1 MAVASDNFFRHIDD
15 FFNYRQD
22 IYEISPQTVKSNRV
36 DLDLFKNFICSQ
48 NVKTIDGPAVINY
61 QYYLKKQRQNCGA
74 SINRKIFALRSYGN
88 FLKLYDVSCA
98 DALPFYDVLK
108 IRQGY
113 RKRPNAL
120 TSQQISLLFKAI
132 DIYPPATARHER
144 AGTILGIRDYAV
156 YALMYQLGLRVGEVH
171 DLNLSSLDLN
181 KNKISVIG
189 KGRKPRTLHVNDELI
204 EILCQYLAVRERFL
218 NSWLTPALFVSKK
231 GNRLAIRTMEDNL
244 KNILLQ
250 TDFHVPF
257 NVSCHTLRHSMAS
270 HLNDKDVDILII
282 QSILGHSSTRSV
294 EPYIHPSQDRIRNA
308 MEKLPGVKF
317 VKELLRKGELNLSF
331 QSSRRNCYGGVGKA
345 FRPKRE

>member
-22 IYEISPQTVKSNRV
+22 IYEISPQTVKSNRA
-36 DLDLFKNFICSQ
+36 DLDLFKNFICSKNLQ
-48 NVKTIDGPAVINY
+48 SIDGPAVIDF
-61 QYYLKKQRQNCGA
+61 QYYLKNQRQNCGA
-74 SINRKIFALRSYGN
+74 SINRKLFALRSYGN
-88 FLKLYDVSCA
+88 FLKLHDLSCA
-98 DALPFYDVLK
+98 EALPFYDVLK

-113 RKRPNAL
+113 RKRPSAL

-132 DIYPPATARHER
+132 DTD
-144 AGTILGIRDYAV
+144 TILGIRDYAV

-189 KGRKPRTLHVNDELI
+189 KGGKPRTLHVNDELI

-244 KNILLQ
+244 KKILVYVPFE
-250 TDFHVPF
+250 TPF
-257 NVSCHTLRHSMAS
+257 NVSCHTLRHTMAS

-282 QSILGHSSTRSV
+282 QSILGHSSTRST
-294 EPYIHPSQDRIRNA
+294 EPYIHPSQDRIRKA
-308 MEKLPGVKF
+308 MEKLPGINF
-317 VKELLRKGELNLSF
+317 VKELIRKGELNLSF
-331 QSSRRNCYGGVGKA
+331 QKP

>member
-1 MAVASDNFFRHIDD
+1 MAVIPDNFFRHIDD

-48 NVKTIDGPAVINY
+48 NLKSIDGPAMIDF

-74 SINRKIFALRSYGN
+74 SINRKIFTLRSYGN
-88 FLKLYDVSCA
+88 FIKLYDLSCT

-113 RKRPNAL
+113 RKRPSAL
-120 TSQQISLLFKAI
+120 TPQQISLLFKAI
-132 DIYPPATARHER
+132 DTD
-144 AGTILGIRDYAV
+144 TILSIRDYAV

-282 QSILGHSSTRSV
+282 QSILGHSSSRST
-294 EPYIHPSQDRIRNA
+294 EPYIHPSADSIRKA

-317 VKELLRKGELNLSF
+317 VKELLRKGELNLRF
-331 QSSRRNCYGGVGKA
+331 QKP

>member
-1 MAVASDNFFRHIDD
+1 MAVISKKFFSHIDD

-36 DLDLFKNFICSQ
+36 DLGLFKNFICSQ
-48 NVKTIDGPAVINY
+48 NLKSIDGPAVIDF
-61 QYYLKKQRQNCGA
+61 QCYLKKQRQNCGA

-88 FLKLYDVSCA
+88 FLKLYDVSCT

-120 TSQQISLLFKAI
+120 TPQQISLLFKAI
-132 DIYPPATARHER
+132 DTDPSATTRHER
-144 AGTILGIRDYAV
+144 AGTILGIRDYAI

-171 DLNLSSLDLN
+171 TLNLANVDFDN
-181 KNKISVIG
+181 HQITVIG
-189 KGRKPRTLHVNDELI
+189 KGNKPRTLHMNDELI

-218 NSWLTPALFVSKK
+218 NSWLIPALFVSKK

-244 KNILLQ
+244 KKILVYVQ
-250 TDFHVPF
+250 IEAPF

-282 QSILGHSSTRSV
+282 QSILGHSSTRST
-294 EPYIHPSQDRIRNA
+294 EPYIHPSQDRIRKA

-317 VKELLRKGELNLSF
+317 VKELIRKGELNLRF
-331 QSSRRNCYGGVGKA
+331 QKPFS
-345 FRPKRE
+345 

>member
-1 MAVASDNFFRHIDD
+1 MAVIAEDFFGHFDD

-48 NVKTIDGPAVINY
+48 NLQTIDGPAVIDF

-74 SINRKIFALRSYGN
+74 SINRKLFTLRSYGN
-88 FLKLYDVSCA
+88 FLKLYDLPCA

-113 RKRPNAL
+113 RKRPSAL
-120 TSQQISLLFKAI
+120 TPQQITLLFKTI
-132 DIYPPATARHER
+132 DTD
-144 AGTILGIRDYAV
+144 TILGIRDYAV

-189 KGRKPRTLHVNDELI
+189 KGGKPRTLHVNDELI
-204 EILCQYLAVRERFL
+204 EILCQYLAVRGRFL

-244 KNILLQ
+244 KKILLYVP
-250 TDFHVPF
+250 FEAPF
-257 NVSCHTLRHSMAS
+257 NVSCHTLRHTMVS

-282 QSILGHSSTRSV
+282 QSILGHSSTRST
-294 EPYIHPSQDRIRNA
+294 EPYIHPSQDRIRKA
-308 MEKLPGVKF
+308 MEKLPGIKF
-317 VKELLRKGELNLSF
+317 VKELIRNGELNLSF
-331 QSSRRNCYGGVGKA
+331 QKP